1 MQRVRVAIKSFARQ
15 CKYLRKMSVQTS
27 ESVKVAI
34 NSIIR
39 LCEQGKQILRIRSV
53 CADVAQMTAHPD
65 RLSRPPLLL
74 PSAVQG
80 VRLSA
85 CHVNSCPTPCRLSS
99 RHIKGLKTH
108 MHLSHVST
116 RLLLPMCVEGGR
128 GEGEGSHGC
137 LATLSAH

>member
-85 CHVNSCPTPCRLSS
+85 CHVNSCPLPPAACRVDTLKVSKLICICLTC
-99 RHIKGLKTH
+99 RRAFYCQCVLRGKGRREWEPWVPGH
-108 MHLSHVST
+108 
-116 RLLLPMCVEGGR
+116 
-128 GEGEGSHGC
+128 
-137 LATLSAH
+137 A

>member
-1 MQRVRVAIKSFARQ
+1 MQRVRVGQVAIKSFARQ
-15 CKYLRKMSVQTS
+15 CKYFRKMSVQTS

-34 NSIIR
+34 NSIRR

-65 RLSRPPLLL
+65 RLPPPPPFSL

-85 CHVNSCPTPCRLSS
+85 CHVNSCPCPLSS

-116 RLLLPMCVEGGR
+116 RLLLPMCVEGG
-128 GEGEGSHGC
+128 EGGQ
-137 LATLSAH
+137 